1 MGRGYGKT
9 QGNIEEMGTT
19 VSDVTREN
27 DGDREFSGFDALACG
42 KDIPANAVCGYSE
55 IWKFV

>member
-1 MGRGYGKT
+1 MGRGYGQI

-42 KDIPANAVCGYSE
+42 KDIPANA
-55 IWKFV
+55 